1 MSAMNFSVYVYVY
14 LSCIYYLF
22 MKRVLI
28 INFTID
34 AVFSFDNILDSHLNA
49 TFCPEITLLSF
60 KQNENSCS

>member
-1 MSAMNFSVYVYVY
+1 M
-14 LSCIYYLF
+14 CIYYLF

-34 AVFSFDNILDSHLNA
+34 AVFSFDNILDSHLDA
-49 TFCPEITLLSF
+49 TLCPEITLLSF